1 MYDRNENC
9 WKGRIQRRNNK
20 VIQKKYEHIEVLGIP
35 KLSRQNIAGERHY
48 VNEQGS
54 IYPSITTILSIRGK
68 EAIYEWRKRVGDAE
82 ANRITRRSTTR
93 GTQFHNLLE
102 QYFLNQITDVDKFR
116 SEAIAKN
123 PSVWYLFLE
132 AVQELEQNIGK
143 IYCIEDY
150 LYSDEYQVA
159 GAVDMIAEWDGKISV
174 VDFKTSNSAKKEE
187 WIENYFIQGT
197 AYAKMFT
204 ERTGIECN
212 QLIIFVVP
220 DDGIPQTFI
229 KRVDDYTELLREAIR
244 DYNNYKSKRAA

>member
-1 MYDRNENC
+1 M
-9 WKGRIQRRNNK
+9 
-20 VIQKKYEHIEVLGIP
+20 
-35 KLSRQNIAGERHY
+35 
-48 VNEQGS
+48 
-54 IYPSITTILSIRGK
+54 
-68 EAIYEWRKRVGDAE
+68 
-82 ANRITRRSTTR
+82 
-93 GTQFHNLLE
+93 
-102 QYFLNQITDVDKFR
+102 NQITDVDKFR
-116 SEAIAKN
+116 SDAIAKN
-123 PSVWYLFLE
+123 PGVWYLFLE

-150 LYSDEYQVA
+150 LYSDEFGVA
-159 GAVDMIAEWDGKISV
+159 GAVDMIAEWDGRLSV

-229 KRVDDYTELLREAIR
+229 KRVDDYTELLRESIR
-244 DYNNYKSKRAA
+244 DYAHHKSKRAA